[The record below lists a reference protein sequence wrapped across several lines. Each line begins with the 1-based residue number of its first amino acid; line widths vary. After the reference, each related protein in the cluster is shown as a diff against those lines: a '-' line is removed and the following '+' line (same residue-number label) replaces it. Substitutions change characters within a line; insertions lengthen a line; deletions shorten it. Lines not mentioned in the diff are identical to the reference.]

1 LPEKLIPGHYDN
13 SEYIIIFIANTS
25 YFSPLTPKKQTLT
38 KKVVSKKAAA
48 APPIVLTRE
57 FKTVLDI
64 LNTTNTSV
72 FITGKAGTGKS
83 TLLRHFTTNTQ
94 KKFVVLAP
102 TGVAA
107 LNVCGQ
113 TIHSFFRFPPRYI
126 DPDEIKPDYQKS
138 RLFKNLDMVII
149 DEVSMVRADLME
161 GIDIS
166 LRKNRNRPNEPFGGV
181 QMVFIGDL
189 FQLAPV
195 LQDHDIESILNG
207 FGGQYFFDA
216 KAFKKFN
223 YHFEELTTI
232 FRQSPKQE
240 QFKNI
245 LNGIRNNKIQ
255 AKDMALLNAKHT
267 SKAGQQRNSIF
278 LTTRRDIARDL
289 NMAKLEKLPGQQK
302 DYIAKLTGEYTS
314 LLEQKES
321 RLDDKFPATY
331 TLQLKKD
338 AQIMMTKNDAGRQ
351 WVNGS
356 IGKVVKLEKDVITV
370 EINGKNYK
378 VGRVIWQEVE
388 YTYNRKTSKIEEK
401 VLSTFS
407 QFPIQLSYAITIH
420 KSQGKTFDK
429 ITIDTGTGAF
439 AHGQIYVALSRC
451 TTLEGI
457 RLNKA
462 IKKSDIIVDP
472 RIISFYNTRTI
483 PEQTP
488 IEPRWP
494 KVVQP
499 AILSVIKKAV
509 KKKYAVKI
517 RYQNYDGIK
526 SFRRLTNLSF
536 THEYGYE
543 YQHINAYCHKRKSIR
558 TFNLIRV
565 ATVKIVE

>member
-1 LPEKLIPGHYDN
+1 
-13 SEYIIIFIANTS
+13 
-25 YFSPLTPKKQTLT
+25 
-38 KKVVSKKAAA
+38 
-48 APPIVLTRE
+48 
-57 FKTVLDI
+57 
-64 LNTTNTSV
+64 
-72 FITGKAGTGKS
+72 
-83 TLLRHFTTNTQ
+83 
-94 KKFVVLAP
+94 
-102 TGVAA
+102 
-107 LNVCGQ
+107 
-113 TIHSFFRFPPRYI
+113 
-126 DPDEIKPDYQKS
+126 
-138 RLFKNLDMVII
+138 
-149 DEVSMVRADLME
+149 ME
-161 GIDIS
+161 GIDIA

-207 FGGQYFFDA
+207 YGGQYFFDA

-232 FRQSPKQE
+232 FRQSSKQE
-240 QFKNI
+240 QFKKI

-278 LTTRRDIARDL
+278 LTTRRDIAREL
-289 NMAKLEKLPGQQK
+289 NQRKLEKLPGK
-302 DYIAKLTGEYTS
+302 PKTYTAALTGEFAS
-314 LLEQKES
+314 LEHGENRPDQ
-321 RLDDKFPATY
+321 KFPATY

-338 AQIMMTKNDAGRQ
+338 AQVMMTKNDAGRQ

-356 IGKVVKLEKDVITV
+356 IGKIVKLEKNVITV

-462 IKKSDIIVDP
+462 VKKSDIIVDP

-543 YQHINAYCHKRKSIR
+543 FQHINAYCHKRKSVR